1 MTVVAVTLVAAVL
14 VFAIVRP
21 HGLPEI
27 VVAGPAAAIALALG
41 VVTPGQAWDE
51 ITELAPTVGFLAAI
65 LVLAHFID
73 ALGVFSWVASV
84 LTRSGG
90 GDPRRLLTLVFAVAA
105 VTTAVLS
112 LDATVVLL
120 TPVVIRAARALRM
133 QVRPHA
139 YATAHLSNSASTLL
153 PVSNLTNLIA
163 FSATGLT
170 FIHFTAVMALPWL
183 VTVAIELAVFL
194 VFFRRDL
201 ADPVTEPVPSDTPPP
216 EVPHSETPLS
226 ETPVQP
232 APVLALSVLAA
243 TLVGFA
249 LGGLVGIAPV
259 WIAAAGAAVLAVPAL
274 RDGLTTPRRIV
285 FAADLWFCAFVLAL
299 GVVVA
304 GISAGPVG
312 DWLGDRLPTEAS
324 LLGMLLTA
332 GIAAVAANLLNNL
345 PATLLLLAAL
355 GSGAPTGLVLALLIG
370 VNLGPNLTYIGSL
383 AMMLWRRV
391 ATDGGCRP
399 ELGTFTR
406 LGLATTPLA
415 IIAATTTLWLVL

>member
-1 MTVVAVTLVAAVL
+1 MTALAVILVVAVL

-21 HGLPEI
+21 RGLPEI
-27 VVAGPAAAIALALG
+27 TVAGPAALVALVLG

-51 ITELAPTVGFLAAI
+51 IAALAPTVGFLAAI
-65 LVLAHFID
+65 LVLGHLADAH
-73 ALGVFSWVASV
+73 GVFTWVAAL
-84 LTRSGG
+84 LTRAGG
-90 GDPRRLLTLVFAVAA
+90 PHPRRLLVLVFAVAA

-120 TPVVIRAARALRM
+120 TPVVIRAARALRVP
-133 QVRPHA
+133 VRPHA

-170 FIHFTAVMALPWL
+170 FVHFTAVMAVPWL
-183 VTVAIELAVFL
+183 VTIVIELAGFL
-194 VFFRRDL
+194 LFFRRDL
-201 ADPVTEPVPSDTPPP
+201 SASDSPPP
-216 EVPHSETPLS
+216 ETAMPTR
-226 ETPVQP
+226 P
-232 APVLALSVLAA
+232 APVPALAVLAA

-249 LGGLVGIAPV
+249 LGGAVGIAPG

-274 RDGLTTPRRIV
+274 RDGRTSVRRIV
-285 FAADLWFCAFVLAL
+285 YAADVWFCAFVLAL

-304 GISAGPVG
+304 GVAAGPIG
-312 DWLGDRLPTEAS
+312 AWLADHLPTDAG
-324 LLGMLLTA
+324 LAGMLLMSV
-332 GIAAVAANLLNNL
+332 IAAVAANLLNNL

-355 GSGAPTGLVLALLIG
+355 GPGAPTGLVLALLIG
-370 VNLGPNLTYIGSL
+370 VNLGPNLTYVGSL
-383 AMMLWRRV
+383 ATILWRRV

-399 ELGTFTR
+399 ELGTFTG

-415 IIAATTTLWLVL
+415 VVGATTALWLIL